1 MKRQHAPWLLIVI
14 LALSYG
20 IGRWVGLVVAAFV
33 LAIGYII
40 SLYVH
45 PRAACRACK
54 GTGRFYGA
62 IYTWNFRMCHA
73 CGGNGRKIRFGAA
86 RWGSL
91 RVRTEAAA
99 VRSAL
104 QSAER
109 GHFIE

>member
-1 MKRQHAPWLLIVI
+1 VRRQHAPWLLLGILI
-14 LALSYG
+14 LAYGVGRWAGLVIAVFVLG
-20 IGRWVGLVVAAFV
+20 IGYFV
-33 LAIGYII
+33 

-45 PRAACRACK
+45 PRTACRACD
-54 GTGRFYGA
+54 GSGRFYGA

-86 RWGSL
+86 RWGSP

-99 VRSAL
+99 VRSAI

-109 GHFIE
+109 GRFIE